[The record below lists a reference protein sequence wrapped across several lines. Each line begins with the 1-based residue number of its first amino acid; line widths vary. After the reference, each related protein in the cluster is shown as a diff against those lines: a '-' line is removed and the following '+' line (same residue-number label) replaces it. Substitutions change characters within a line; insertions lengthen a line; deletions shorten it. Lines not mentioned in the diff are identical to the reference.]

1 MKHIISFALYNHIN
15 AELLTEILVF
25 QDKEMFLKGIISFLY
40 NHYVGEDYDSSL
52 QMIEDSQVEVIEEA
66 INQDDD
72 YTLVTAVHLFA
83 EYKKYLSL
91 TFNSE
96 NIKSFVHRVFDI
108 LGNEEIQFDFQY
120 QQIV

>member
-40 NHYVGEDYDSSL
+40 NHYVGEDYDSNL
-52 QMIEDSQVEVIEEA
+52 QMIEDSQVEVIEED

-72 YTLVTAVHLFA
+72 YTLVIAAHLLT

-108 LGNEEIQFDFQY
+108 LGNEEIQFDFQHL
-120 QQIV
+120 QIV

>member
-1 MKHIISFALYNHIN
+1 MKHLISFALYNHIN

-25 QDKEMFLKGIISFLY
+25 QDKETLLKGIISFLY
-40 NHYVGEDYDSSL
+40 NHYVGEDYDTSL
-52 QMIEDSQVEVIEEA
+52 QMIEDSQVEVVEED
-66 INQDDD
+66 INQADD
-72 YTLVTAVHLFA
+72 YTLIIAAHLFK

-96 NIKSFVHRVFDI
+96 NIKSFIHKVFDI

-120 QQIV
+120 LPIV

>member
-52 QMIEDSQVEVIEEA
+52 QMIEDSQVEVIEED

-72 YTLVTAVHLFA
+72 YTLVIAAHLLT

-96 NIKSFVHRVFDI
+96 NIKAFIHSVFDI
-108 LGNEEIQFDFQY
+108 LGNEEIQSDFQY
-120 QQIV
+120 LQIE